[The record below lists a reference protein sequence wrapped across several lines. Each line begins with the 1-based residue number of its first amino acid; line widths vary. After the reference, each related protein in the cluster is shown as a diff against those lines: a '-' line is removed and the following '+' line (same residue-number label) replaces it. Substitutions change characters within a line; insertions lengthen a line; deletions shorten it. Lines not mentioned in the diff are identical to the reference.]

1 MLLLGNLQTRVQ
13 VNLLKIKVEG
23 SVLLSTITST
33 LEIVEKEEVL
43 KTEYVKV
50 MRIGSRDNVENV
62 IN

>member
-62 IN
+62 IT